1 MKVVL
6 NLDGKICF
14 VNYRPYL
21 TIVDYGDW
29 TPRWKIAYWIDIDGF
44 KPGFRISRNF
54 IHPYL
59 NNVTRPC
66 LNVVAY
72 VDMYDPFVK
81 TLLLSCMTTDKSNL
95 ISGDLYLVWRCPGNF
110 SWPDCEPHF
119 TLRKF
124 NQKYL
129 FKDGDV
135 KCWVNMKNIDWSK
148 QWLLHRI

>member
-1 MKVVL
+1 
-6 NLDGKICF
+6 

-21 TIVDYGDW
+21 TIIDYGDW

-44 KPGFRISRNF
+44 KPGFRISKNF

-59 NNVTRPC
+59 NNVMRPC

-72 VDMYDPFVK
+72 VDIYNPFVK

-95 ISGDLYLVWRCPGNF
+95 IPGDLYLVWRCPGKF

-148 QWLLHRI
+148 QWLLHLI

>member
-1 MKVVL
+1 MVL

-44 KPGFRISRNF
+44 KSGFRISRNF

-59 NNVTRPC
+59 NNVIRPC

-72 VDMYDPFVK
+72 VDIYDPFIK
-81 TLLLSCMTTDKSNL
+81 SLLLSCMTTDKSNL
-95 ISGDLYLVWRCPGNF
+95 IPGDLYLVWRHPGNLP
-110 SWPDCEPHF
+110 WPDCEPHF

-124 NQKYL
+124 HQKYL
-129 FKDGDV
+129 FKDDDV
-135 KCWVNMKNIDWSK
+135 KCWANMKNIDWSK

>member
-1 MKVVL
+1 M
-6 NLDGKICF
+6 DDKICF

-81 TLLLSCMTTDKSNL
+81 TLLLSCMTTDKSNQ
-95 ISGDLYLVWRCPGNF
+95 IPGDLYLVWRCPGNF

>member
-1 MKVVL
+1 M
-6 NLDGKICF
+6 G
-14 VNYRPYL
+14 
-21 TIVDYGDW
+21 
-29 TPRWKIAYWIDIDGF
+29 IDIDGF

-95 ISGDLYLVWRCPGNF
+95 IPGDLYLVWRCPGNF

-148 QWLLHRI
+148 QWLLHHI

>member
-1 MKVVL
+1 M
-6 NLDGKICF
+6 DDKICF

-54 IHPYL
+54 IPPYL
-59 NNVTRPC
+59 NNVTHPC

-72 VDMYDPFVK
+72 VDIYDPFVK
-81 TLLLSCMTTDKSNL
+81 TLLFSCMTTDKSNL
-95 ISGDLYLVWRCPGNF
+95 IPGDLYLVWRCPGNF